1 MPPQSP
7 WNILYLFALDHTP
20 LVNYNIIMSF
30 KLTTTTKDISPKHH
44 QLSFNYDDQAEDK
57 NSEQKDFRHVSY

>member
-1 MPPQSP
+1 
-7 WNILYLFALDHTP
+7 
-20 LVNYNIIMSF
+20 MSF